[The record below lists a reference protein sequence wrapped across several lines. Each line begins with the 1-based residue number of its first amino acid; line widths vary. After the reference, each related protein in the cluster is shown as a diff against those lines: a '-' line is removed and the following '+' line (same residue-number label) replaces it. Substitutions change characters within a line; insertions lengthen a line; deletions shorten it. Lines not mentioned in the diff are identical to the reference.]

1 MSQLSMQKT
10 ATRLIALLT
19 LAILSLLSPFLHA
32 QSSFFNEASNPF
44 SDSSV
49 PTDPFATS
57 ATLEHQTAGGLLLK
71 VTFTVPQEHYL
82 YNDSLRVETTGPARL
97 QPQPAPPAHK
107 KLDPITQQEVQ
118 VYEQN
123 VTLLYD
129 VEAPPTLKSLA
140 LSISHQG
147 CNKNLCYRPTTSKLD
162 LPLSATTST
171 LPTAAPPDASPKTSS
186 VSLQP
191 KQDADPTIT
200 ALPSPGDAWQKE
212 IQNFSIIGK
221 TEGYQ
226 KSEAFLEFLDRSLK
240 TDGAAPE
247 TLTSRLENAGFW
259 ALIGLILIGGLALNL
274 TPCVLPMIPIN
285 LAIIGAGARAS
296 SRERGF
302 ALGGA
307 YGAGMALT
315 YGVLGLA
322 AALTGARF
330 GALNS
335 SPWFNL
341 AIAALFVFLSLA
353 MFDVFS
359 IDFTRFRKG
368 TAGGNGTQV
377 GFFTVFFMGCIS
389 ALLAGACVA
398 PVVIAVVVSASKTYA
413 AGNPGG
419 LALPFLLGLG
429 MALPWPFAG
438 AGLSLLPKPGNWM
451 NRVKQAFGVLILGFA
466 VYYGHLG
473 GVGLWKSV
481 QASQTAQAA
490 TPQTANAEGWFTAL
504 APALAQARQENKPV
518 FIDFWATWCKNCS
531 AMDASTFRDPAVR
544 ARLEKDFIRVKF
556 QAENEQIP
564 GVKEALEHFQCIGLP
579 TYVILKPKP

>member
-1 MSQLSMQKT
+1 MTSQFP
-10 ATRLIALLT
+10 RF
-19 LAILSLLSPFLHA
+19 AILLSFLLALFLQSFLPA
-32 QSSFFNEASNPF
+32 QNSMFDDPSNPF
-44 SDSSV
+44 STPTATS
-49 PTDPFATS
+49 TDPFTTS
-57 ATLEHQTAGGLLLK
+57 ATLERQTAGGLLLK
-71 VTFTVPQEHYL
+71 VTFTVPPEHYL
-82 YNDSLRVETTGPARL
+82 YSDALRVETSGAAKL
-97 QPQPAPPAHK
+97 NPQPTPPAHQ

-118 VYEQN
+118 VYDQN

-129 VEAPPTLKSLA
+129 VEAPPTLKNLA
-140 LSISHQG
+140 LSVSHQG
-147 CNKNLCYRPTTSKLD
+147 CNKSLCYRPATNKMEIPFPASSSTTQTAV
-162 LPLSATTST
+162 LPEPAN
-171 LPTAAPPDASPKTSS
+171 TAPLVQNPVTEPKTAETQG
-186 VSLQP
+186 VP
-191 KQDADPTIT
+191 DD
-200 ALPSPGDAWQKE
+200 WQKQ
-212 IQNFSIIGK
+212 IQDFSIAGK

-226 KSEAFLEFLDRSLK
+226 KSEAFLGFLDRSLK
-240 TDGAAPE
+240 ADGAAPD
-247 TLTSRLENAGFW
+247 TLTSRLENSGLW

-296 SRERGF
+296 SRGRGF
-302 ALGGA
+302 ALGAA

-335 SPWFNL
+335 SPWFNF
-341 AIAALFVFLSLA
+341 AIAALFIFLALA

-368 TAGGNGTQV
+368 NAGGNGTQV
-377 GFFTVFFMGCIS
+377 GFFTVFFMGSVS

-451 NRVKQAFGVLILGFA
+451 NRVKQAFGVLILIFA
-466 VYYGHLG
+466 AYYGYL
-473 GVGLWKSV
+473 GVGLWKSAHP
-481 QASQTAQAA
+481 ASQTAQI
-490 TPQTANAEGWFTAL
+490 TSLQNTQTEGWFTSL
-504 APALAQARQENKPV
+504 SPALTQAKLEGKPV

-531 AMDASTFRDPAVR
+531 AMDATTFRDPAVQT
-544 ARLEKDFIRVKF
+544 RLKDFIKVKF
-556 QAENEQIP
+556 QAENEEIP
-564 GVKEALEHFQCIGLP
+564 GVREALEHFQCIGLP

>member
-1 MSQLSMQKT
+1 MQKT
-10 ATRLIALLT
+10 VFRFLL
-19 LAILSLLSPFLHA
+19 LLNCAVLLSLPSALQAQNSFLD
-32 QSSFFNEASNPF
+32 EANPF
-44 SDSSV
+44 SASPV
-49 PTDPFATS
+49 PTTDPFGTS
-57 ATLEHQTAGGLLLK
+57 ATLERQTTGGLLLK
-71 VTFTVPQEHYL
+71 VSFTVPPNHYL
-82 YNDSLRVETTGPARL
+82 YNDSLRVETAGAARI
-97 QPQPAPPAHK
+97 QPQPAPPPHK
-107 KLDPITQQEVQ
+107 KLDPITQQEVL
-118 VYEQN
+118 VYDQN

-129 VEAPPTLKSLA
+129 VEAPSTLKSLA

-147 CNKNLCYRPTTSKLD
+147 CNQNLCFRPTTTKLD
-162 LPLSATTST
+162 LSLPASNASTSQPAVSSNAGPQT
-171 LPTAAPPDASPKTSS
+171 S
-186 VSLQP
+186 VSLRQP
-191 KQDADPTIT
+191 DKQTESNGTVHSTPQDN
-200 ALPSPGDAWQKE
+200 WQQE
-212 IQNFSIIGK
+212 IQNFSIVGK

-226 KSEAFLEFLDRSLK
+226 KSEAFLEFLDRSQK
-240 TDGAAPE
+240 ADGAAPD
-247 TLTSRLENAGFW
+247 TLTSRLENSGLW

-296 SRERGF
+296 SRGRGF

-335 SPWFNL
+335 SPWFNF
-341 AIAALFVFLSLA
+341 AIAALFIFLALA

-368 TAGGNGTQV
+368 NAGGNGAQV
-377 GFFTVFFMGCIS
+377 GFFTVFLMGCVS

-398 PVVIAVVVSASKTYA
+398 PVVIAVVISASKTYA
-413 AGNPGG
+413 AGNAGG

-451 NRVKQAFGVLILGFA
+451 NRVKQAFGVMILAFA
-466 VYYGHLG
+466 VYYGYLG
-473 GVGLWKSV
+473 AGLLKSS
-481 QASQTAQAA
+481 QSASQTAQIV
-490 TPQTANAEGWFTAL
+490 PSQTTNEEGWFTTL
-504 APALAQARQENKPV
+504 APALAQARAENKPV

-531 AMDASTFRDPAVR
+531 AMDATTFRDPAVR

-564 GVKEALEHFQCIGLP
+564 GVRDALEYFQSIGLP
-579 TYVILKPKP
+579 TYVVLKPKP